1 MKQVIKYFFLFCFG
15 GGVYYG
21 IEWAFRQYSHPSM
34 FLLGGIC
41 FIICGVFNEILPS
54 ELPLPAQMLLCS
66 LAITTLELIFGY
78 ILNIKMGL
86 RIWDY
91 SGHFLNFKGQIC
103 LLFSV
108 IWFFMGGIAIIVD
121 DYIRYWF
128 FDEEKPA
135 YVFLRKTKEKNTK

>member
-54 ELPLPAQMLLCS
+54 ELPLPAQMLLC
-66 LAITTLELIFGY
+66 TL
-78 ILNIKMGL
+78 
-86 RIWDY
+86 
-91 SGHFLNFKGQIC
+91 
-103 LLFSV
+103 SV
-108 IWFFMGGIAIIVD
+108 IWFFMGGIAIIAD

-128 FDEEKPA
+128 FDEEKPS
-135 YVFLRKTKEKNTK
+135 YVFLRKTKEKNKK